1 MKISQNIYLEN
12 FKNKRFDN
20 KIFKLF
26 KDLIKKK
33 NQVIY
38 SLNKSYK

>member
-33 NQVIY
+33 KSGHLFFKQVI
-38 SLNKSYK
+38 